1 MTGVWGKLIDMQ
13 LRTRVALSI
22 AAGLAV
28 VGVVALVYWMI
39 GSGQGSGPTD
49 ASSSPD
55 AVTVSADSPVPT
67 WSPSKPTA
75 PVGVRLS
82 WAYVESIEGTVSSGG
97 NTDAHELDGLATA
110 ATVQDYLAHDATP
123 DPDAASKL
131 AAALRGDVDA
141 ADWVAEQRG
150 GRDAAVARTITA
162 CSLTA
167 AAVEPVRATALAV
180 ARLGACLR
188 QGGVVQPKWSTWM
201 LNQMRYTT
209 GGIGDTRGSDTTQDL
224 AQQNSTVLD
233 GDRYRTG
240 CMAIGAYWSAGVLLE
255 YPAELGA
262 EYGPLVCAD
271 VAQSAFPPDTQQ
283 VPDNEPPAPVSSASP
298 RDA

>member
-1 MTGVWGKLIDMQ
+1 MTVVWGKLIDMQ
-13 LRTRVALSI
+13 FRTRVALAS

-28 VGVVALVYWMI
+28 IGVVALVYWII
-39 GSGQGSGPTD
+39 GFGQGSGPAD
-49 ASSSPD
+49 ARSSPD
-55 AVTVSADSPVPT
+55 AVTASADSPVPT
-67 WSPSKPTA
+67 WSPSKPTE

-110 ATVQDYLAHDATP
+110 AIVQDYLANDATP
-123 DPDAASKL
+123 DQDATSKL
-131 AAALRGDVDA
+131 AAALRGDQDA
-141 ADWVAEQRG
+141 AAWVTEQRG

-162 CSLTA
+162 CSLTGA
-167 AAVEPVRATALAV
+167 ATESVRATELAV

-188 QGGVVQPKWSTWM
+188 EGEVVEPKWSTWM
-201 LNQMRYTT
+201 LNQMRSTT
-209 GGIGDTRGSDTTQDL
+209 GGIGDARGSDTGQDL

-255 YPAELGA
+255 YPTELGA
-262 EYGPLVCAD
+262 AYGPLVCAD
-271 VAQSAFPPDTQQ
+271 VARTAFPPDTQQ
-283 VPDNEPPAPVSSASP
+283 VPDDEPPAPVSSASA
-298 RDA
+298 RDT